1 MVDSRSGV
9 KAARRSARRAAVI
22 GVAGEVL
29 ITAGLLVGFFWVWF
43 VFVNDVVAGASQNSA
58 GTELSQSFEERV
70 EDSTFG
76 KAYGSS
82 GGRDDS
88 LEPPVFDDVVTGQA
102 FATMYVPRFGGDFAR
117 PIAEGV
123 DLSTVLNNSRL
134 GVGRYPDTQALGEV
148 GNFAVAAHRTTFGA
162 PFADIGEL
170 RVGDRIYIETQDGW
184 YVYRFR
190 NLEYVW
196 PTAVSVLN
204 EVQQFSGIEPT
215 ERILTM
221 TSCHPRFSEAERV
234 IAYSVFEGWY
244 PRESGPP
251 SEISQLVGFSS

>member
-1 MVDSRSGV
+1 MDSRKAL
-9 KAARRSARRAAVI
+9 KAARGRSRRTALLGI
-22 GVAGEVL
+22 SGEVL
-29 ITAGLLVGFFWVWF
+29 ITTGLLIGFFWVWF
-43 VFVNDVVAGASQNSA
+43 IYVNDFVVGASQNTA
-58 GTELSQSFEERV
+58 GAELSQSFQELT
-70 EDSTFG
+70 EDQTFG

-88 LEPPVFDDVVTGQA
+88 VEPPVLARVANGEA
-102 FATMYVPRFGGDFAR
+102 FATLYVPRFGEGFAR

-123 DLSTVLNNSRL
+123 DLPTVLNNSRL
-134 GVGRYPDTQALGEV
+134 GVGRYPDTQALGEI
-148 GNFAVAAHRTTFGA
+148 GNFAVAAHRTTYGA
-162 PFADIGEL
+162 PFAEIGEL
-170 RVGDRIYIETQDGW
+170 RVGDRIYIETREGW

-196 PTAVSVLN
+196 PTEVSVLN
-204 EVQQFSGIEPT
+204 EVPQFSGIEPT

-234 IAYSVFEGWY
+234 IAYSVFESWY